1 MEDRKHDI
9 DYHLRCGKT
18 EENKDPVSAAGTPFA
33 DSLPEQNPVVD
44 FIRGLFDVE
53 QFNLSVES
61 IEETGQTVLQRL
73 DKRSDDTI
81 KKLYKRFDK
90 IFDKF
95 TRRIDDIEELKLA
108 HDYATAQRK
117 DLRQKSF
124 VMKKVEGRCDEMHFY
139 HQQIHHKT
147 YLFANELSEAN
158 ERLDEMEDALD
169 LINQKLDTL
178 LRRKR

>member
-1 MEDRKHDI
+1 MGENNRDI
-9 DYHLRCGKT
+9 DRRMVFGDTQKK
-18 EENKDPVSAAGTPFA
+18 NPPFPEPE
-33 DSLPEQNPVVD
+33 LPKEHVVYD
-44 FIRGLFDVE
+44 FIKSLFDIQ

-61 IEETGQTVLQRL
+61 IEETGHTVLEHL

-90 IFDKF
+90 IFEKF

-108 HDYATAQRK
+108 MDYATAQRK

-124 VMKKVEGRCDEMHFY
+124 VMKKVEDRCDEMHFY
-139 HQQIHHKT
+139 HEQIHHKT
-147 YLFANELSEAN
+147 YLFSNELSEAN
-158 ERLDEMEDALD
+158 ERLDEMEDGLD

>member
-1 MEDRKHDI
+1 MGENNRDI
-9 DYHLRCGKT
+9 DRRMVFGDTQKK
-18 EENKDPVSAAGTPFA
+18 NPPFPEPE
-33 DSLPEQNPVVD
+33 LPKEHVVYD
-44 FIRGLFDVE
+44 FIKSLFDVQ

-61 IEETGQTVLQRL
+61 IEETGHTVLEHL

-90 IFDKF
+90 IFEKF

-108 HDYATAQRK
+108 HDYARK
-117 DLRQKSF
+117 QMTELRRQEKLSNR
-124 VMKKVEGRCDEMHFY
+124 VTEEVGYMVCEWDS
-139 HQQIHHKT
+139 IH
-147 YLFANELSEAN
+147 
-158 ERLDEMEDALD
+158 ERLEEMEDGLD